1 MPPSENGHTISN
13 NSSATA
19 AELFECVG
27 PFSGVGAERVRNFQI
42 LSKYNISKASD
53 RFLEKHVDPKLI

>member
-1 MPPSENGHTISN
+1 MPPSQNGHTDSN

-27 PFSGVGAERVRNFQI
+27 PFSGVDAERVKNFQI
-42 LSKYNISKASD
+42 LSEYNISKPSD
-53 RFLEKHVDPKLI
+53 RFLQKHVDPKLI